1 MYHTDQAAALAV
13 GERLVAAVPDTP
25 VATAVAKLHLHF
37 GNLRRAEQVLAR
49 ARQSEDVQRRHA
61 RVVSQLR
68 LWRHGFPLPPRPR
81 QPAYTPV
88 PGRVMA
94 VLHYSRPQTVN
105 GYTIRSHELL
115 AGLRGRGRDVV
126 PVTRLGFPEDDPRIE
141 HTQPAE
147 DGIDGI
153 VYRHLPTTRLN
164 LGDMPLDLY
173 LEAYADALL
182 AMARH
187 YRPQVLHAASNH
199 LNGLAANAAAAA
211 LGLKSIYEARGLW
224 ELTLLSNRPAA
235 EGSELL
241 QMMVRLETQA
251 ALDASLLFT
260 LTAALRDEFVGRG
273 VPAERIVIVP
283 NGVDPARF
291 VPRPRDAELE
301 ARLGLT
307 GKVVIGYVGSIVAY
321 EGLDDLLRAA
331 AILKARVAIPFA
343 LLVVGDGQQLPALKA
358 MADKLGLM
366 GTVLFLGQ
374 VPHAEVERYYSLIDI
389 APLPRKPVRVCEL
402 VSPLKPFEAMAMEK
416 AIVVSSVAA
425 LAEIVD
431 DDVTGLVHRKGD
443 VEHLAHVVELLLR
456 EPERRLRIARAGGVW
471 ARRERD
477 WRAVAQIVD
486 DAYARLLA

>member
-1 MYHTDQAAALAV
+1 
-13 GERLVAAVPDTP
+13 
-25 VATAVAKLHLHF
+25 
-37 GNLRRAEQVLAR
+37 
-49 ARQSEDVQRRHA
+49 
-61 RVVSQLR
+61 
-68 LWRHGFPLPPRPR
+68 
-81 QPAYTPV
+81 
-88 PGRVMA
+88 
-94 VLHYSRPQTVN
+94 
-105 GYTIRSHELL
+105 
-115 AGLRGRGRDVV
+115 
-126 PVTRLGFPEDDPRIE
+126 
-141 HTQPAE
+141 
-147 DGIDGI
+147 
-153 VYRHLPTTRLN
+153 
-164 LGDMPLDLY
+164 
-173 LEAYADALL
+173 
-182 AMARH
+182 MARH
-187 YRPQVLHAASNH
+187 YRPQLLHAASNH
-199 LNGLAANAAAAA
+199 LNGLAANAAAAT
-211 LGLKSIYEARGLW
+211 LGVKSIYEARGLW
-224 ELTLLSNRPAA
+224 ESTLLSNRPAA

-273 VPAERIVIVP
+273 VPAERIAIVP

-321 EGLDDLLRAA
+321 EGLDDLLRAVA
-331 AILKARVAIPFA
+331 LLKARLAVPFA

-358 MADKLGLM
+358 MAEKLGLS

-374 VPHAEVERYYSLIDI
+374 VPHAEVERYYLLIDI

-416 AIVVSSVAA
+416 ALVVSSVAA
-425 LAEIVD
+425 LAEIVE

-443 VEHLAHVVELLLR
+443 VEHLAHVVELLLC
-456 EPERRLRIARAGGVW
+456 EPERRLRLARAGGVW